1 MITCNTILLI
11 DGIIQKRLSVSFY
24 KGQLK
29 GLLQMQILILCVPKL
44 LTVRYIFH

>member
-1 MITCNTILLI
+1 MACNTVLQI

-29 GLLQMQILILCVPKL
+29 GLLQMQ
-44 LTVRYIFH
+44 F